1 MNLKSQEMKILMLNP
16 PFLSRFSRSQRS
28 PAVTKGGTLYYPFWL
43 AYATG
48 VLEEKGHEVRLVDA
62 PAQGLDLKGTIEY
75 ARDFKPKLVVLD
87 TSTRSIYNDVK
98 VGELIKGALP
108 ESFVVLVGTHP
119 SVLPK
124 ETLKL
129 SNKIDAVAR
138 GEYDYTIL
146 ELAEILEDN
155 SSLDSVDGLSFRS
168 GEDITHNKERSL
180 IEDVD
185 KLPFL
190 SRVYRRHLNVR
201 NYYFAAADYP
211 VIQIITARGCPNRCF
226 FCLYPQ
232 TFHSRKFRPR
242 SAENVVE
249 EFFYIKDNFPEV
261 KEIGFED
268 DTFTASR
275 KRAREIS
282 KILIESKNRQKWY
295 TNVRPDLDFETM
307 ALMKKAGCRLVTVG
321 FESASQKVLDGMH
334 KGLKLEQSIEFMRY
348 AKKLGILVHGCIMVG
363 NPGETRETMEESF
376 SFARKLACDSMQFY
390 PLIVYPGTE
399 AYEWAKANG
408 YLLTEDFSQWLTSTN
423 AHNCVISFPHLT
435 REEMVDFCERA
446 YNRYHFNFR
455 YLTGKV
461 LQMVVSPSEGRRTM
475 RSALKYLA
483 YLRK

>member
-1 MNLKSQEMKILMLNP
+1 MKILMLNP
-16 PFLSRFSRSQRS
+16 PFLPRFSRSQRS

-48 VLEEKGHEVRLVDA
+48 VLEEEGHEVRLVDA
-62 PAQGLDLKGTIEY
+62 PAEGRDLKDTLEY
-75 ARDFKPKLVVLD
+75 TRDFKPYLVVLD
-87 TSTRSIYNDVK
+87 TSTPSIYNDVK
-98 VGELIKGALP
+98 VGELIKQVIP
-108 ESFVVLVGTHP
+108 ESFIVLVGTHP
-119 SVLPK
+119 SALPE

-129 SNKIDAVAR
+129 SSKIDAVAR
-138 GEYDYTIL
+138 EEYDYTVL
-146 ELAEILEDN
+146 ELAESLEDN

-168 GEDITHNKERSL
+168 GEDITHNRERKL

-190 SRVYRRHLNVR
+190 SRVYKRHLNVK

-232 TFHSRKFRPR
+232 TFHRRKFRPR

-275 KRAREIS
+275 KRAREIC
-282 KILIESKNRQKWY
+282 KILIENKNRQKWY
-295 TNVRPDLDFETM
+295 TNVRSDLDFETM
-307 ALMKKAGCRLVTVG
+307 ALMKEARCRLVTVG

-363 NPGETRETMEESF
+363 NPGETRKTMEESF
-376 SFARKLACDSMQFY
+376 NFAKKLGCDSMQFY

-399 AYEWAKANG
+399 AYEWAKAHG
-408 YLLTEDFSQWLTSTN
+408 YLLTEDFSRWLTPTY

-446 YNRYHFNFR
+446 YNRYHFNFK
-455 YLTGKV
+455 YLAGKL
-461 LQMVVSPSEGRRTM
+461 LQMLVSPSEGRRTI
-475 RSALKYLA
+475 RSSLKYLA
-483 YLRK
+483 YLRR

>member
-16 PFLSRFSRSQRS
+16 SFLSRFSRSQRS

-87 TSTRSIYNDVK
+87 TSTPSIYNDVK

-119 SVLPK
+119 SALPE

-129 SNKIDAVAR
+129 SDKIDAVAR

-146 ELAEILEDN
+146 ELAESLEDN
-155 SSLDSVDGLSFRS
+155 SSLDSVDGLSFRN
-168 GEDITHNKERSL
+168 GEDITHNKERSF

-190 SRVYRRHLNVR
+190 SRVYRRHLKVK

-211 VIQIITARGCPNRCF
+211 VVQIMTARGCPHRCF
-226 FCLYPQ
+226 FCVYPQ
-232 TFHSRKFRPR
+232 IFHSRKFRPR

-249 EFFYIKDNFPEV
+249 EFFYIKDSFPEV
-261 KEIGFED
+261 KEIGLED

-275 KRAREIS
+275 KRTREICRL
-282 KILIESKNRQKWY
+282 LIENKNKLKWY
-295 TNVRPDLDFETM
+295 ANVRSDLDFETM
-307 ALMKKAGCRLVTVG
+307 SLMKEARCRLLVVG

-334 KGLKLEQSIEFMRY
+334 KGLRLEQSIEFMKC
-348 AKKLGILVHGCIMVG
+348 AKKLRILVHGCIMVG

-376 SFARKLACDSMQFY
+376 NFARKLACDSMQFY
-390 PLIVYPGTE
+390 PLLVYPGTE
-399 AYEWAKANG
+399 AYEWAKAHG
-408 YLLTEDFSQWLTSTN
+408 YLLTEDFSQWLTSSY
-423 AHNCVISFPHLT
+423 AHNCVISFPHLS
-435 REEMVDFCERA
+435 REEMMDFCERA

-455 YLTGKV
+455 YLAGKV
-461 LQMVVSPSEGRRTM
+461 LQMVVSPSEGRRNI

-483 YLRK
+483 YLRR

>member
-1 MNLKSQEMKILMLNP
+1 MKILMLNP
-16 PFLSRFSRSQRS
+16 PFLPRFSRSQRS

-43 AYATG
+43 ASATG

-62 PAQGLDLKGTIEY
+62 PAQALDLRGTVEY
-75 ARDFKPKLVVLD
+75 ARDFKPNLVVLD
-87 TSTRSIYNDVK
+87 TSTPSIYNDIK
-98 VGELIKGALP
+98 VGELIKEAVV

-119 SVLPK
+119 SALPE

-129 SNKIDAVAR
+129 GNNIDAVAR

-146 ELAEILEDN
+146 ELAESLKDN
-155 SSLDSVDGLSFRS
+155 SSLDSVDGISFRT
-168 GEDITHNKERSL
+168 GEDITHNKDRGL

-211 VIQIITARGCPNRCF
+211 VIQIVSARGCPNRCF

-232 TFHSRKFRPR
+232 TFYSRKFRPR

-261 KEIGFED
+261 KEIGLED

-282 KILIESKNRQKWY
+282 RILIESKNRQKWY
-295 TNVRPDLDFETM
+295 TNVRSDLDFETM
-307 ALMKKAGCRLVTVG
+307 ALMKEAGCRLVTVG

-363 NPGETRETMEESF
+363 NPGETRKTMEESF
-376 SFARKLACDSMQFY
+376 NFAKKLDCDSMQFY

-399 AYEWAKANG
+399 AYEWAKANE
-408 YLLTEDFSQWLTSTN
+408 YLLTEDFSQWLTSSY
-423 AHNCVISFPHLT
+423 AHNCVVSFPHLS

-446 YNRYHFNFR
+446 YSRYHLNFR
-455 YLTGKV
+455 YLAGKL
-461 LQMVVSPSEGRRTM
+461 LQTVVSPSEGRRTI

-483 YLRK
+483 YLRR

>member
-16 PFLSRFSRSQRS
+16 SFLSRFSRSQRS

-87 TSTRSIYNDVK
+87 TSTPSIYNDVK

-119 SVLPK
+119 SALPE

-129 SNKIDAVAR
+129 SDKIDAVAR

-146 ELAEILEDN
+146 ELAESLEDN
-155 SSLDSVDGLSFRS
+155 SSLDSVDGLSFRN
-168 GEDITHNKERSL
+168 GEDITHNKERSF

-190 SRVYRRHLNVR
+190 SRVYRRHLKVK

-211 VIQIITARGCPNRCF
+211 VVQIMTARGCPHRCF
-226 FCLYPQ
+226 FCVYPQ
-232 TFHSRKFRPR
+232 IFHSRKFRPR

-249 EFFYIKDNFPEV
+249 EFFYIKDSFPEV
-261 KEIGFED
+261 KEIGLED

-275 KRAREIS
+275 KRTREICRL
-282 KILIESKNRQKWY
+282 LIENKNKLKWY
-295 TNVRPDLDFETM
+295 ANVRSDLDFETM
-307 ALMKKAGCRLVTVG
+307 SLMKEARCRLLVVG

-334 KGLKLEQSIEFMRY
+334 KGLRLEQSIEFMKC
-348 AKKLGILVHGCIMVG
+348 AKKLRILVHGCIMVG

-376 SFARKLACDSMQFY
+376 NFARKLACDSMQFY
-390 PLIVYPGTE
+390 PLLVYPGTE
-399 AYEWAKANG
+399 AYEWAKAHG
-408 YLLTEDFSQWLTSTN
+408 YLLTEDFSQWLTSSY
-423 AHNCVISFPHLT
+423 AHNCVISFPHLS
-435 REEMVDFCERA
+435 REEMMDFCERA

-455 YLTGKV
+455 YLAGKV
-461 LQMVVSPSEGRRTM
+461 LQMVVSPSEGRRTI

-483 YLRK
+483 YLRR

>member
-1 MNLKSQEMKILMLNP
+1 MKVLMLNP
-16 PFLSRFSRSQRS
+16 PFLPRFSRSQRS
-28 PAVTKGGTLYYPFWL
+28 PAVTKGGTIYYPFWL

-75 ARDFKPKLVVLD
+75 ARDLRPNLVVMD
-87 TSTRSIYNDVK
+87 TSTPSIYNDVR
-98 VGELIKGALP
+98 VGELIKEALP
-108 ESFVVLVGTHP
+108 ESFMVLVGTHP
-119 SVLPK
+119 SALPE

-129 SNKIDAVAR
+129 NSKIDAVAR

-146 ELAEILEDN
+146 ELAESLEDN
-155 SSLDSVDGLSFRS
+155 SSLDSVDGLSFRN
-168 GEDITHNKERSL
+168 GEDIIHNKDRGL

-190 SRVYRRHLNVR
+190 SRVYRRHLKVK

-211 VIQIITARGCPNRCF
+211 VVQIITARGCPNKCF

-242 SAENVVE
+242 SAEDVVE
-249 EFFYIKDNFPEV
+249 EFLYIKDSFPEV
-261 KEIGFED
+261 REIGLED
-268 DTFTASR
+268 DTFTVSR
-275 KRAREIS
+275 KRTREICRL
-282 KILIESKNRQKWY
+282 LIENKNRLKWY
-295 TNVRPDLDFETM
+295 ANVRSDLDFETM
-307 ALMKKAGCRLVTVG
+307 SLMKEARCRLLVVG

-334 KGLKLEQSIEFMRY
+334 KGLKLEQSIEFMKS

-376 SFARKLACDSMQFY
+376 NFVKKVGCDSMQFY
-390 PLIVYPGTE
+390 PLLVYPGTE
-399 AYEWAKANG
+399 AYEWAKDHG
-408 YLLTEDFSQWLTSTN
+408 YLLTEDFSQWLTSTY

-435 REEMVDFCERA
+435 REEMVNFCETA

-455 YLTGKV
+455 YLASKL
-461 LQMVVSPSEGRRTM
+461 LQMLASPSEGRRTI

-483 YLRK
+483 YLRR

>member
-1 MNLKSQEMKILMLNP
+1 MLNP
-16 PFLSRFSRSQRS
+16 PFLPRFSRSQRS

-48 VLEEKGHEVRLVDA
+48 VLEEKDYEVRLVDA
-62 PAQGLDLKGTIEY
+62 PAEGRDLKGTLEY
-75 ARDFKPKLVVLD
+75 ARDFKPNLVVLD
-87 TSTRSIYNDVK
+87 TSTPSIYNDVK
-98 VGELIKGALP
+98 VGGLIKEALP
-108 ESFVVLVGTHP
+108 ESFMVLVGTHP
-119 SVLPK
+119 SALPE

-146 ELAEILEDN
+146 GLAESLEDN
-155 SSLDSVDGLSFRS
+155 SSLDSVDGLSFRE
-168 GEDITHNKERSL
+168 GQDIIHNRDRGL
-180 IEDVD
+180 IENVD

-190 SRVYRRHLNVR
+190 SRVYQRHLDVK

-211 VIQIITARGCPNRCF
+211 VIQIITARGCPHRCF
-226 FCLYPQ
+226 FCVYPQ
-232 TFHSRKFRPR
+232 IFHSRKFRPR

-249 EFFYIKDNFPEV
+249 EFLYIRDNFPEV

-268 DTFTASR
+268 DTFTVSR
-275 KRAREIS
+275 KRTREICRL
-282 KILIESKNRQKWY
+282 LIENKNKLKWY
-295 TNVRPDLDFETM
+295 ANVRSDLDFETM
-307 ALMKKAGCRLVTVG
+307 SLMKEARCRLLVVG

-334 KGLKLEQSIEFMRY
+334 KGLKLEQSIEFMKY
-348 AKKLGILVHGCIMVG
+348 AKKLRILVHGCIMVG

-376 SFARKLACDSMQFY
+376 SFAKKVGCDSMQFY

-399 AYEWAKANG
+399 AYEWAKAHG
-408 YLLTEDFSQWLTSTN
+408 YLLTEDFSQWLTSTF

-435 REEMVDFCERA
+435 REEMVDFCEKA

-455 YLTGKV
+455 YLVGKL
-461 LQMVVSPSEGRRTM
+461 LQTLVSPSEGRRTI

-483 YLRK
+483 YLRR

>member
-1 MNLKSQEMKILMLNP
+1 MKVLMLNP
-16 PFLSRFSRSQRS
+16 PFLPRFSRSQRS

-48 VLEEKGHEVRLVDA
+48 VLEEEGHEVRLVDA
-62 PAQGLDLKGTIEY
+62 PAEGRDLKGTIDY
-75 ARDFKPKLVVLD
+75 TRDFKPSLVVLD
-87 TSTRSIYNDVK
+87 TSTPSIYNDVK
-98 VGELIKGALP
+98 VGELIKEALP
-108 ESFVVLVGTHP
+108 ESFIVLVGTHP
-119 SVLPK
+119 SALPE

-129 SNKIDAVAR
+129 SSKIDAVAR
-138 GEYDYTIL
+138 EEYDYTVL
-146 ELAEILEDN
+146 ELAESLEDG

-168 GEDITHNKERSL
+168 GEDIMHNRERKL
-180 IEDVD
+180 IEDLD

-190 SRVYRRHLNVR
+190 SRVYKRHLNIK

-232 TFHSRKFRPR
+232 TFHRRKFRPR
-242 SAENVVE
+242 SAGNVVE

-268 DTFTASR
+268 DTFSASR
-275 KRAREIS
+275 KRTREIC
-282 KILIESKNRQKWY
+282 KILIENKNRQKWY
-295 TNVRPDLDFETM
+295 TNVRSDLDFETM
-307 ALMKKAGCRLVTVG
+307 ALMKEAGCRLVTVG

-334 KGLKLEQSIEFMRY
+334 KDLKLEQSIEFMRY
-348 AKKLGILVHGCIMVG
+348 AKKLRILVHGCIMVG
-363 NPGETRETMEESF
+363 NPGETRKTMEESF
-376 SFARKLACDSMQFY
+376 NFAKKLGCDSMQFY

-408 YLLTEDFSQWLTSTN
+408 YLLTEDFSQWLTPTY

-435 REEMVDFCERA
+435 RKEMVNFCERA
-446 YNRYHFNFR
+446 YNRYHFNFK
-455 YLTGKV
+455 YLAGKL
-461 LQMVVSPSEGRRTM
+461 LQMVVSPSEGRRTI

-483 YLRK
+483 YLRR

>member
-1 MNLKSQEMKILMLNP
+1 MKVLMLNP
-16 PFLSRFSRSQRS
+16 PFLPRFSRSQRS

-62 PAQGLDLKGTIEY
+62 PAEGRDLKGTLEY
-75 ARDFKPKLVVLD
+75 VRDFKPNLVVLD
-87 TSTRSIYNDVK
+87 TSTPSIYNDVK
-98 VGELIKGALP
+98 VGGLIKEALP
-108 ESFVVLVGTHP
+108 ESFIVLVGTHP
-119 SVLPK
+119 SALPE

-146 ELAEILEDN
+146 ELAESLEDN

-168 GEDITHNKERSL
+168 GEDNTHNQERKL
-180 IEDVD
+180 IADLD
-185 KLPFL
+185 NLPFL
-190 SRVYRRHLNVR
+190 SRVYQRHLDVK

-232 TFHSRKFRPR
+232 TFHRRKFRPR

-275 KRAREIS
+275 KRTREIC
-282 KILIESKNRQKWY
+282 KILIENKNRQKWY

-307 ALMKKAGCRLVTVG
+307 ALMKESGCRLVTVG

-376 SFARKLACDSMQFY
+376 NFAKKLGCDSMQFY

-399 AYEWAKANG
+399 AYEWAKDHG
-408 YLLTEDFSQWLTSTN
+408 YLLTEDFSQWLTSTY

-435 REEMVDFCERA
+435 REEMVDFCEKA
-446 YNRYHFNFR
+446 YNRYHFNFK
-455 YLTGKV
+455 YLAGKL
-461 LQMVVSPSEGRRTM
+461 LQMLVSPSEGRRTI

-483 YLRK
+483 YLRR

>member
-1 MNLKSQEMKILMLNP
+1 MLNP
-16 PFLSRFSRSQRS
+16 PFLPRFSRSQRS
-28 PAVTKGGTLYYPFWL
+28 PAVTKGGTIYYPFWL

-75 ARDFKPKLVVLD
+75 ARDLRPNLVVMD
-87 TSTRSIYNDVK
+87 TSTPSIYNDVR
-98 VGELIKGALP
+98 VGELIKEALP
-108 ESFVVLVGTHP
+108 ESFMVLVGTHP
-119 SVLPK
+119 SALPE

-129 SNKIDAVAR
+129 NSKIDAVAR

-146 ELAEILEDN
+146 ELAESLEDN
-155 SSLDSVDGLSFRS
+155 SSLDSVDGLSFRN
-168 GEDITHNKERSL
+168 GEDIIHNKDRGL

-190 SRVYRRHLNVR
+190 SRVYRRHLKVK

-211 VIQIITARGCPNRCF
+211 VVQIITARGCPNKCF

-242 SAENVVE
+242 SAEDVVE
-249 EFFYIKDNFPEV
+249 EFLYIKDSFPEV
-261 KEIGFED
+261 REIGLED
-268 DTFTASR
+268 DTFTVSR
-275 KRAREIS
+275 KRTREICRL
-282 KILIESKNRQKWY
+282 LIENKNRLKWY
-295 TNVRPDLDFETM
+295 ANVRSDLDFETM
-307 ALMKKAGCRLVTVG
+307 SLMKEARCRLLVVG

-334 KGLKLEQSIEFMRY
+334 KGLKLEQSIEFMKS

-376 SFARKLACDSMQFY
+376 NFVKKVGCDSMQFY
-390 PLIVYPGTE
+390 PLLVYPGTE
-399 AYEWAKANG
+399 AYEWAKDHG
-408 YLLTEDFSQWLTSTN
+408 YLLTEDFSQWLTSTY

-435 REEMVDFCERA
+435 REEMVNFCETA

-455 YLTGKV
+455 YLASKL
-461 LQMVVSPSEGRRTM
+461 LQMLASPSEGRRTI

-483 YLRK
+483 YLRR

>member
-1 MNLKSQEMKILMLNP
+1 MKVLMLNP
-16 PFLSRFSRSQRS
+16 PFLPRFSRSQRS

-48 VLEEKGHEVRLVDA
+48 MLEEKDYEVRLVDA
-62 PAQGLDLKGTIEY
+62 PAEGRDLKGTLEY
-75 ARDFKPKLVVLD
+75 ARDFKPNLVVLD
-87 TSTRSIYNDVK
+87 TSTPSIYNDVK
-98 VGELIKGALP
+98 VGGLIKEALP
-108 ESFVVLVGTHP
+108 ESFTVLVGTHP
-119 SVLPK
+119 SALPE

-146 ELAEILEDN
+146 ELAESLEDN
-155 SSLDSVDGLSFRS
+155 SSLDSVDGLSFRE
-168 GEDITHNKERSL
+168 GQDIIHNRDRGL
-180 IEDVD
+180 IEDLD

-190 SRVYRRHLNVR
+190 SRVYQRHLDVK

-211 VIQIITARGCPNRCF
+211 VIQIITARGCPHRCF
-226 FCLYPQ
+226 FCVYPQ

-268 DTFTASR
+268 DTFTVSR
-275 KRAREIS
+275 KRTREICRL
-282 KILIESKNRQKWY
+282 LIGNKNKLKWY
-295 TNVRPDLDFETM
+295 ANVRSDLDFETM
-307 ALMKKAGCRLVTVG
+307 SLMKEARCRLLVVG
-321 FESASQKVLDGMH
+321 FESASQEVLDGMH
-334 KGLKLEQSIEFMRY
+334 KGLKLEQSIEFMKY
-348 AKKLGILVHGCIMVG
+348 AKKLRILVHGCIMVG

-376 SFARKLACDSMQFY
+376 SFAKKVGCDSMQFY

-399 AYEWAKANG
+399 AYEWAKAHG
-408 YLLTEDFSQWLTSTN
+408 YLLTEDFSQWLTPTY

-435 REEMVDFCERA
+435 REEMLNFCEDA
-446 YNRYHFNFR
+446 YKRYHFNFK
-455 YLTGKV
+455 YLAGKL
-461 LQMVVSPSEGRRTM
+461 LQMVACPSEGRRTI

-483 YLRK
+483 YLRR

>member
-87 TSTRSIYNDVK
+87 TSTPSIYNDVK
-98 VGELIKGALP
+98 VGELIKGDLP
-108 ESFVVLVGTHP
+108 ESFMVLVGTHP
-119 SVLPK
+119 SALPE

-146 ELAEILEDN
+146 ELAESLEDN
-155 SSLDSVDGLSFRS
+155 SNLDSVDGLSFRS

-226 FCLYPQ
+226 FCL
-232 TFHSRKFRPR
+232 
-242 SAENVVE
+242 
-249 EFFYIKDNFPEV
+249 
-261 KEIGFED
+261 
-268 DTFTASR
+268 
-275 KRAREIS
+275 
-282 KILIESKNRQKWY
+282 
-295 TNVRPDLDFETM
+295 
-307 ALMKKAGCRLVTVG
+307 
-321 FESASQKVLDGMH
+321 
-334 KGLKLEQSIEFMRY
+334 
-348 AKKLGILVHGCIMVG
+348 
-363 NPGETRETMEESF
+363 
-376 SFARKLACDSMQFY
+376 
-390 PLIVYPGTE
+390 
-399 AYEWAKANG
+399 
-408 YLLTEDFSQWLTSTN
+408 
-423 AHNCVISFPHLT
+423 
-435 REEMVDFCERA
+435 
-446 YNRYHFNFR
+446 
-455 YLTGKV
+455 
-461 LQMVVSPSEGRRTM
+461 
-475 RSALKYLA
+475 
-483 YLRK
+483 

>member
-1 MNLKSQEMKILMLNP
+1 MKILMLNP

-87 TSTRSIYNDVK
+87 TSTPSIYNDVK
-98 VGELIKGALP
+98 VGELIKQTLP
-108 ESFVVLVGTHP
+108 ESFMVLVGTHP
-119 SVLPK
+119 SALPE

-146 ELAEILEDN
+146 ELAESLEDN

-190 SRVYRRHLNVR
+190 SRVYRRHLNVK

-211 VIQIITARGCPNRCF
+211 VIQIVTARGCPNRCF

-249 EFFYIKDNFPEV
+249 EFSYIKDNFPQV

-268 DTFTASR
+268 DTFTISR

-282 KILIESKNRQKWY
+282 KILIESNNRQKWY

-307 ALMKKAGCRLVTVG
+307 ALMKEAGCRLVTVG

-363 NPGETRETMEESF
+363 NPGETRKTMEESF
-376 SFARKLACDSMQFY
+376 NFARKLACDSMQFY

-399 AYEWAKANG
+399 AYEWAKAHG
-408 YLLTEDFSQWLTSTN
+408 YLLTEDFSQWLTPTN

-446 YNRYHFNFR
+446 YNRYHFNFK
-455 YLTGKV
+455 YLAGKL
-461 LQMVVSPSEGRRTM
+461 LQMIVCPSEGRRTI

-483 YLRK
+483 YLRR